1 MHYDHGSRFDG
12 SIFRHSAILWE
23 HLQRS
28 STGGAGDQ
36 QNVAGLSIRD
46 MQNIEAGHVI
56 DCALAGADL
65 ATVPYSVLEQMA
77 KHPLT
82 DAGIENKR
90 RKPGLAHGECGSSG

>member
-1 MHYDHGSRFDG
+1 
-12 SIFRHSAILWE
+12 
-23 HLQRS
+23 
-28 STGGAGDQ
+28 
-36 QNVAGLSIRD
+36 